1 MAAQNAVRHR
11 REDVIARVEA
21 EWDALIA
28 LVLSAPAEDL
38 ARQVFQRESPEM
50 WTAKDVLAHLTEWMR
65 EARRTLTRQPRPPD
79 RRNETL
85 RAANARIY
93 AEWVDRPLADVVA
106 EAERVHDA
114 VIETLRALPDEF
126 FSQRARSPQWPYDLV
141 GHLAEHRRKHLEP
154 VLRG

>member
-1 MAAQNAVRHR
+1 
-11 REDVIARVEA
+11 VIARVEA

-93 AEWVDRPLADVVA
+93 AEWVARPLADVVA

-141 GHLAEHRRKHLEP
+141 GHLAEHRRKHLER
-154 VLRG
+154 VLHG